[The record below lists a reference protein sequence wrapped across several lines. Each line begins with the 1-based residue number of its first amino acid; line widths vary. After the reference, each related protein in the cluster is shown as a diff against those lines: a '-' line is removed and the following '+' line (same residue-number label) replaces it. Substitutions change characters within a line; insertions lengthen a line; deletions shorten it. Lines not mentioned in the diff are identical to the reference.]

1 MRAVLRVAS
10 PLDSLSPQRMHL
22 RLQPRQLA
30 ALKFGAF
37 ALLLLA
43 GCSEY
48 PNTTFNPTSE
58 FNRESTSLWNTLL
71 IWGTIVFVIVEAI
84 LVYTIWK
91 YRRRPGPYQPD
102 ERMLHGNTTL
112 EIAWTILPA
121 VILAIIAVP
130 TVRAIFRTQAEA
142 PATALKI
149 DVIGHQ
155 WWWEFRYPDYGF
167 TTANEVYIPIGRPV
181 NFSLR
186 TVDVI
191 HSSWIPQLGGKR
203 DLVSNRTNYLW
214 FTPDSADYTVYNGSC
229 NEYCGASHAN
239 MRFRAFTLP
248 PEEFE
253 RWVAHQRQPAAIQAP
268 ATPAPT
274 TPASAPAAAT
284 APNQQV
290 APRDTQATPALPQPV
305 AAAYEFPRERV
316 PQHAMPNTPVPPD
329 LTFPD
334 GLVGDAE
341 RGRQIYSRSACIGCH
356 KINGNP
362 MSMGVTGPDLTHVGS
377 RLTIGSGLFPNDTRH
392 MALWIK
398 NARKMKPLQFSS
410 MPTLGKGEYDPISKI
425 VINQGG
431 LSDQEIADIV
441 AYLQALK

>member
-1 MRAVLRVAS
+1 
-10 PLDSLSPQRMHL
+10 MHL
-22 RLQPRQLA
+22 RIQPRQAA
-30 ALKFGAF
+30 ALTLSAL
-37 ALLLLA
+37 ALLTVAACA
-43 GCSEY
+43 GQY
-48 PNTTFNPTSE
+48 PNSTFNPTTE

-91 YRRRPGPYQPD
+91 YRRRPGVIAEAD
-102 ERMLHGNTTL
+102 EKMLHGNTAL
-112 EIAWTILPA
+112 EITWTVLPA
-121 VILAIIAVP
+121 LILAIIAVP
-130 TVRAIFRTQAEA
+130 TVRAIFRTQAPA
-142 PATALKI
+142 PATALKV

-167 TTANEVYIPIGRPV
+167 TTANELYLPIGRPV

-191 HSSWIPQLGGKR
+191 HAFWIPQLGGKR
-203 DLVSNRTNYLW
+203 DLVSTRTNYLW

-229 NEYCGASHAN
+229 NEYCGVSHAN
-239 MRFRAFTLP
+239 MRFRAFTVP

-253 RWVAHQRQPAAIQAP
+253 RWAVHQATAAVIQNPAPAAPPGTTPAPGTVAPNQPAA
-268 ATPAPT
+268 
-274 TPASAPAAAT
+274 ASAPRSVPVQTAQAA
-284 APNQQV
+284 P
-290 APRDTQATPALPQPV
+290 
-305 AAAYEFPRERV
+305 YMFPRERV
-316 PQHAMPNTPVPPD
+316 PEHAVPKTPVPPD
-329 LTFPD
+329 VTFPE
-334 GLVGDAE
+334 GLVGDVE
-341 RGRQIYSRSACIGCH
+341 RGRQKYFTSACIACH
-356 KINGNP
+356 TISGTVSRGP
-362 MSMGVTGPDLTHVGS
+362 LGPDLTHVGS

-410 MPTLGKGEYDPISKI
+410 MPTLGKGEFDPISKL

-431 LSDQEIADIV
+431 LTDQEIADIV